1 MFVEID
7 HSDDWLINKW
17 SKLITD
23 ATNTPFQDKLPAI
36 TQMFN
41 LGVDVLRDPQTTPSL
56 PINRLMTLAWR
67 LIGNKVTPTTVA
79 EKMPLGHPETLHFWC
94 EIREN
99 KSLGVV
105 MVPFEWAKMVI
116 EDRWMQL
123 GGLVFIGSQCADYWH
138 GKINRNSGDRPA
150 MERAMAHEAEFL
162 LTLGGFTPNP
172 YQKQVLDHFPQ
183 GLKSLSA
190 DLRYELKPYRADD
203 FVKVEAGKKV
213 EDFNG

>member
-7 HSDDWLINKW
+7 HSDDWLINRW
-17 SKLITD
+17 SKFITD

-36 TQMFN
+36 TKMFN
-41 LGVDVLRDPQTTPSL
+41 LGVDVLRDPQSTPSL

-67 LIGNKVTPTTVA
+67 LIGNKVVATTVA
-79 EKMPLGHPETLHFWC
+79 EVMPLGHPETLHFWC
-94 EIREN
+94 EIR
-99 KSLGVV
+99 SGQALGIV

-116 EDRWMQL
+116 EDRWMQM
-123 GGLVFIGSQCADYWH
+123 GGLVFIGSQVADYWH
-138 GKINRNSGDRPA
+138 GKINRYSGDRPA

-162 LTLGGFTPNP
+162 LTLEGFKPNS

-183 GLKSLSA
+183 GLKSLPA
-190 DLRYELKPYRADD
+190 DLRYELKPYKAED
-203 FVKVEAGKKV
+203 FVKVNAGKTV